1 MIKNKIIYSII
12 MLFMGFQIQAQV
24 ALSDENYIHTIVP
37 QVALTIAE
45 INNIDCST
53 ISAVDDA
60 IESVTYFDGLGRPIQ
75 QRAIK
80 ASPQGKDIVTHIQ
93 YDSYGRQDKQ
103 YLPFASN
110 ASSGGLQA
118 VDVDQDI
125 NTYYLD
131 IYADDFPGITNPAAV
146 NAYSE
151 SVFENSPLNR
161 VLEQGAPGKAWKANA
176 FNDTNHTIKF
186 DWNTNDANEVFYFK
200 VIFTGGNTKK
210 PELVKESHYLPNEL
224 YVTVTK
230 DENWSPT
237 DGNNHTTKEYKNK
250 SGQVVLKQTYN
261 AGVAHDTY
269 YVYDDF
275 GNLTFVI
282 PPKVTTDD
290 DVSAIELNELCYQY
304 RYDHR
309 NRLIEKKIPGKDWEY
324 IIYNR
329 LDQPVLTQDAN
340 LRAKRRWL
348 FTKYDAF
355 GRVAYTGIIE
365 NGSTVA
371 LLRKK
376 TGGTSY
382 ATYESRSTAPITI
395 AGATMYYTNDS
406 YPVRMYKILTVNYY
420 DDYNI
425 GDLVTLN
432 PETTTITW
440 EGMTAT
446 AEVKGLPTVSQVR
459 VLDTNKWI
467 TTATYYDDKG
477 RPWETIV
484 KNEYLGTDDYVL
496 NKLDFVGKVLKSHTV
511 HIKGG
516 ATITTVD
523 NFTYDHM
530 GRLIDQTQK
539 INNQEEERIVS
550 NVYDPLGQLV
560 KKNVG
565 GLATAGSAL
574 QEVDYNYNVR
584 GWLKGI
590 NDIDNIGNDLFSFK
604 INYNQ
609 QDFNATSAYTPL
621 YNGNI
626 VETQW
631 RTANDHK
638 KRGYEYAYDD
648 LNRLFTGQYGEGD
661 ALTINNSYTM
671 VAYYDKNGNINN
683 LHRFG
688 ANSIY
693 VDNLDYTYDNGNKLV
708 SVTDNRANADG
719 FNDGNT
725 SGDDYEYD
733 ANGNMILDK
742 NKGITNIT
750 YNHLNLP
757 KTVAISN
764 SEGTGTISY
773 IYDATGAK
781 LKKTAPSGGSLTTT
795 EYAGNYIY
803 KNSTLQYMSTP
814 EGYVTSTV
822 TPSGVEGYRYVYQY
836 KDHLDNVR
844 LSYTKNDAGNLE
856 VIEENNYYP
865 FGLEHKGY
873 NNTVSSLGNSTAQ
886 LLGFGN
892 KEKQDELGLGWIDI
906 TARNYNP
913 ELGRWFV
920 VDALA
925 DAKGQ
930 IHNSPYVYAMNN
942 PTYFNDPDGNCPPGI
957 DCVGILTELAMFFRS
972 NPNTTGDVKG
982 AHVETSDK
990 GERFNGFKINGEI
1003 EGNDVSR
1010 TKSNVEVSGF
1020 SAGYKDKSE
1029 KGIASGEA
1037 SIHGI
1042 KAKVSSKNDLVD
1054 SSITATLF
1062 EAKGDITVGTYHKS
1076 SGSQGAVASLELGGY
1091 LANVSSST
1099 SLTIPKS
1106 IPLVGGLKLGVT
1118 RGGTYGSAHAGGTL
1132 DTSIKN
1138 DGSLNFKANVHYGIG
1153 AGVKYGFSFSTTS
1166 IK

>member
-1 MIKNKIIYSII
+1 
-12 MLFMGFQIQAQV
+12 MGFQIQAQV

-45 INNIDCST
+45 INNVDCST

-110 ASSGGLQA
+110 ASSGSLQA

-176 FNDTNHTIKF
+176 SNDTDHTIKF

-200 VIFTGGNTKK
+200 VIFTGGNTEK
-210 PELVKESHYLPNEL
+210 PELVKENHYLPNEL

-230 DENWSPT
+230 DENWSPA

-250 SGQVVLKQTYN
+250 SGQVVLKRTYN
-261 AGVAHDTY
+261 ANVAHDTY

-290 DVSAIELNELCYQY
+290 DVSAIELKELCYQY

-467 TTATYYDDKG
+467 TTTIYYDEKG

-530 GRLIDQTQK
+530 GRLLNQTQK
-539 INNQEEERIVS
+539 INNQEEERIAS
-550 NVYDPLGQLV
+550 NAYDEIGQLT

-565 GLATAGSAL
+565 GTVTTSGVEGL
-574 QEVDYNYNVR
+574 QTVDYAYNIR

-590 NDIDNIGNDLFSFK
+590 NDVTTLGNDLFAFG
-604 INYNQ
+604 INYNTTTESLG
-609 QDFNATSAYTPL
+609 ATAL

-626 VETQW
+626 SETLW
-631 RTANDHK
+631 KTANDNT
-638 KRGYEYAYDD
+638 KRAYGYQYDA
-648 LNRLFTGQYGEGD
+648 LNRIIAGRSTSSNYNLS
-661 ALTINNSYTM
+661 NVS
-671 VAYYDKNGNINN
+671 YDKVGNIESLNRN
-683 LHRFG
+683 GHLDINATSFG
-688 ANSIY
+688 EMDQLIY
-693 VDNLDYTYDNGNKLV
+693 DYDSGNKLLK
-708 SVTDNRANADG
+708 VTDAANQNFGFKDG
-719 FNDGNT
+719 TNTND
-725 SGDDYEYD
+725 DFEYD

-764 SEGTGTISY
+764 SEGAGTISY

-781 LKKTAPSGGSLTTT
+781 LKKTVPSGSSLITT
-795 EYAGNYIY
+795 EYAGNYVY
-803 KNSTLQYMSTP
+803 RNGQLQYLSTS
-814 EGYVTSTV
+814 EGYAEPNNSN
-822 TPSGVEGYRYVYQY
+822 GFDYVYQY
-836 KDHLDNVR
+836 VDHLGNIR
-844 LSYTKNDAGNLE
+844 LSYKDVNGNGSIAQDE
-856 VIEENNYYP
+856 IIEENNYYP
-865 FGLEHKGY
+865 FGLKHKGY
-873 NNTVSSLGNSTAQ
+873 NEIVSPHTNGTAQQFKYNGIELEESLGLDLYEMEFRQYDPAIARFTSIDPVTHHNFSTYTAFDNNPVYWADPSGANAESFINDLWNQSGDGKTTWTNNDDGTFSSDDGQTAECDDCDDKKKPKAMADAGSFYAQAYRNGNASRVALENGGDPMNPTESDFAEAEKQRNTAAGELVMFVVGEWAFAKVLQGGSYVYKFVRFKSVFNSTMRSSVKDKLARY
-886 LLGFGN
+886 LLNLDHAVGGSKAKFFKDALGFTLDNADDLAKQIVFNN
-892 KEKQDELGLGWIDI
+892 KKAI
-906 TARNYNP
+906 A
-913 ELGRWFV
+913 
-920 VDALA
+920 
-925 DAKGQ
+925 
-930 IHNSPYVYAMNN
+930 
-942 PTYFNDPDGNCPPGI
+942 
-957 DCVGILTELAMFFRS
+957 TEVTKYGTKYSQNIAI
-972 NPNTTGDVKG
+972 KG
-982 AHVETSDK
+982 A
-990 GERFNGFKINGEI
+990 NGRVI
-1003 EGNDVSR
+1003 DV
-1010 TKSNVEVSGF
+1010 TF
-1020 SAGYKDKSE
+1020 AW
-1029 KGIASGEA
+1029 
-1037 SIHGI
+1037 
-1042 KAKVSSKNDLVD
+1042 
-1054 SSITATLF
+1054 
-1062 EAKGDITVGTYHKS
+1062 
-1076 SGSQGAVASLELGGY
+1076 
-1091 LANVSSST
+1091 
-1099 SLTIPKS
+1099 
-1106 IPLVGGLKLGVT
+1106 
-1118 RGGTYGSAHAGGTL
+1118 
-1132 DTSIKN
+1132 IKN
-1138 DGSLNFKANVHYGIG
+1138 KDGL
-1153 AGVKYGFSFSTTS
+1153 VKLVTGFPA
-1166 IK
+1166 K